1 MPLID
6 TATAKLHLRVD
17 GSAEDSLFAIYLP
30 AADATA
36 QHYAGRNFYAD
47 QTALDAAQ
55 AAAPA
60 ALAAAVVAYDA
71 AIEAADAME
80 DGPDRDAAIEVAEAA
95 LATAQQDHRMAMRG
109 MVVTEVV
116 KSALLLTVAALY
128 ENRGDLKEVPPAAGA
143 LLDTVKVYG

>member
-17 GSAEDSLFAIYLP
+17 GSAEDSLLAIYLP
-30 AADATA
+30 AADAAA

-47 QTALDAAQ
+47 QTALDAAI

-60 ALAAAVVAYDA
+60 DLTAAVAAYDA

-80 DGPDRDAAIEVAEAA
+80 EGPEQDAAVETAEAA
-95 LATAQQDHRMAMRG
+95 LAKAQQAHRMAMRG
-109 MVVTEVV
+109 MVLTAEVQ
-116 KSALLLTVAALY
+116 SAVLLLTQAQYV
-128 ENRGDLKEVPPAAGA
+128 RGDEAANLERA
-143 LLDTVKVYG
+143 AFSLLDTVRVYG